1 MGYAMSKSTLS
12 LSKVIARRWDFCIRA
27 GLASLTLAT
36 AFLNPMD
43 AAAQTAT
50 DTTYMFTG
58 SCSDCTGTGVGY
70 LTLQNYT
77 PGTALS
83 YSDFVSFTYTSNLS
97 SFSITSQGMQYSV
110 PNPDGGTETY
120 SDPKAIVSVGMTGV
134 LGATGP
140 SDFNFLAT
148 SVDPAVPNFTN
159 SVSFLSCLNS
169 CPDGDSSG
177 YWQLGASL
185 TISDVANSEFPGGK
199 SGQINDYGTAHSW
212 SAVAAP
218 EIDPTSAV
226 AALTLLLGSLA
237 TLGGRRLPRSMATN
251 TPA

>member
-1 MGYAMSKSTLS
+1 MSKSTLS
-12 LSKVIARRWDFCIRA
+12 LSKFIERRWDFCIRA

-58 SCSDCTGTGVGY
+58 SFRLHRHRRGVSHAAKLHTRHCIVVQRFRQFHLHVEFEFLLDHIAGNAI
-70 LTLQNYT
+70 QR
-77 PGTALS
+77 
-83 YSDFVSFTYTSNLS
+83 
-97 SFSITSQGMQYSV
+97 SQ
-110 PNPDGGTETY
+110 PNGGTENY

-134 LGATGP
+134 LDATGP